1 MPNCPCAALT
11 DGVLW
16 GVDRATFRSL
26 VVQSMEERR
35 QQHEAALSSM
45 PILQHLTPSQ
55 LAAVADCL
63 HQETFEVRRW
73 WWCVRDCVCV
83 MVTGLHLELVDA
95 SGLVHASCMH
105 ACVLFWQTLGH
116 PCS

>member
-16 GVDRATFRSL
+16 GVDRSTFRSL

-35 QQHEAALSSM
+35 QRHEAALSSM

-63 HQETFEVRRW
+63 HQETFEVRQW
-73 WWCVRDCVCV
+73 WWLCVTLCVV

-95 SGLVHASCMH
+95 SGPVHACMH
-105 ACVLFWQTLGH
+105 ACVLLWQTLGR